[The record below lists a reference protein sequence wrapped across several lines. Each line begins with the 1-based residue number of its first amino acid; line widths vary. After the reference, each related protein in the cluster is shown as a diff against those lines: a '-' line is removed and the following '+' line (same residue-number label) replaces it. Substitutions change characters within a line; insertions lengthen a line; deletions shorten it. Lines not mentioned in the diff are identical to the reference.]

1 MVLVFM
7 KLFFRVKF
15 SHYPY
20 RLFSGQGILGLC
32 FFSSLLWENY
42 LVKSGKPTARAV
54 LIFLCAYLLI
64 FHSTFS
70 FRGGRPGLNIF
81 NSTYAHFFK
90 ADMDKLLEFK
100 SIFYP
105 ADYYPIVD
113 VIKKHTRP
121 QEIISSNIDM
131 MTGVFS
137 ALSGRPAANSM
148 FYEIKARRAIF
159 EEYVFARLIVWIKP
173 PVKTLYFLKNR
184 LKWQK
189 IYENKIAIVF
199 ENPNASRRI
208 YPAKAVIP
216 FKYIGV
222 ILAIIFMF
230 LAFDLFLRNKK

>member
-1 MVLVFM
+1 
-7 KLFFRVKF
+7 
-15 SHYPY
+15 
-20 RLFSGQGILGLC
+20 
-32 FFSSLLWENY
+32 
-42 LVKSGKPTARAV
+42 
-54 LIFLCAYLLI
+54 
-64 FHSTFS
+64 
-70 FRGGRPGLNIF
+70 
-81 NSTYAHFFK
+81 
-90 ADMDKLLEFK
+90 
-100 SIFYP
+100 
-105 ADYYPIVD
+105 
-113 VIKKHTRP
+113 
-121 QEIISSNIDM
+121 
-131 MTGVFS
+131 
-137 ALSGRPAANSM
+137 M

-173 PVKTLYFLKNR
+173 PDKTLYFLKNR